1 MFRSLG
7 KSKIAFVLA
16 ILFGISLFFFRGGER
31 YSNLFNSDNVVASV
45 SGTPISTSKFLR
57 VMQMNVNQY
66 SQMFGKPLNGEDI
79 QAFQIHSMVLGQ
91 LVNNAVFENEFD
103 NKGFLVDETVVA
115 AETKKRFP
123 NLYNKNNKINEQ
135 ALNSFLSQ
143 QNLKIDDL
151 VKIID
156 FEARSKVFDKLFFNI
171 NYPNKME
178 IVLNKYNQHSRNID
192 LIKINIKDFKLPNSD
207 NLDLSIE
214 NKKIVEFFDQ
224 NIKSYINPEKRTV
237 SYITIDKNNYT
248 NEFTPSN
255 NQIEKYYIDNKEFF
269 LDSEKRDFIQF
280 NFKTLEEAQKFRNS
294 INSYKIE
301 KVTKFANEN
310 GIIFNEFS
318 KVSKDE
324 VFEDLSK
331 AIFGLQ
337 KNQISDIVKTPL
349 ANHIVIV
356 NNIYPE
362 TQKTLDQS
370 RKEITDILLQVELDS
385 FILDLK
391 NKINQ
396 QILDGF
402 SLNEIASDNSL
413 TIKTINNAEK
423 FGDEIE
429 NDLVRREVISK
440 GFATNKDFVSD
451 MVDVDDNRSIII
463 NVDKIENSKPY
474 DFKEVF
480 EIVSN
485 DWMKSLK
492 ILEIEEKIDVLYT
505 KNQTVENVYDDELV
519 NEMSKRN
526 FEIVFS
532 SIDAEIL
539 NIDIRLDTI
548 DYPSSLKNKLFSNDI
563 NQISLSIEGDDI
575 YIAKVNSISFSNEN
589 ENENFQQI
597 FMLSELRSNFGA
609 EIFKDK
615 KISTNDN
622 LIEALISQY

>member
-31 YSNLFNSDNVVASV
+31 YSNLFNSDNIVASV

-57 VMQMNVNQY
+57 VMEININQY
-66 SQMFGKPLNGEDI
+66 SQMLGRPLTNEEVK
-79 QAFQIHSMVLGQ
+79 AFQIHSTALGN
-91 LVNNAVFENEFD
+91 LINGAVYENEFD
-103 NKGFLVDETVVA
+103 TQNYIIDETVVA
-115 AETKKRFP
+115 SETKKRFP
-123 NLYNKNNKINEQ
+123 NLYNKNNKLDEL
-135 ALNSFLSQ
+135 ALNSFLKQ
-143 QNLKIDDL
+143 QNLKIDDF

-156 FEARSKVFDKLFFNI
+156 FETRARVFDKLFFQVDYPKEMEEVINKHNNHTRNVNLIKFNI
-171 NYPNKME
+171 NDFELKNYKELNINENNNEIIDFYNK
-178 IVLNKYNQHSRNID
+178 NI
-192 LIKINIKDFKLPNSD
+192 N
-207 NLDLSIE
+207 
-214 NKKIVEFFDQ
+214 
-224 NIKSYINPEKRTV
+224 SYINSEKRNI
-237 SYITIDKNNYT
+237 SYVLINKEDYK
-248 NEFTPSN
+248 NEFTPSESKILDYYN
-255 NQIEKYYIDNKEFF
+255 NNENLF
-269 LDSEKRDFIQF
+269 LNPEKRDFIQF
-280 NFKTLEEAQKFRNS
+280 NFKSLEEADEFKKNIS
-294 INSYKIE
+294 TLNNENI
-301 KVTKFANEN
+301 VKFAKEN
-310 GIIFNEFS
+310 NVFFNEFS
-318 KVSKDE
+318 NVSQNE
-324 VFEDLSK
+324 VLEELSNV
-331 AIFGLQ
+331 IFRLEENVVSEVVETVIA
-337 KNQISDIVKTPL
+337 K
-349 ANHIVIV
+349 HIVIV
-356 NNIYPE
+356 SKIYPE
-362 TQKTLDQS
+362 FQKKIDESKEEISKTLL
-370 RKEITDILLQVELDS
+370 EVELDS
-385 FILDLK
+385 YLLDLK

-429 NDLVRREVISK
+429 NDLVRNEVISK
-440 GFATNKDFVSD
+440 GFSTNKDFVSD

-532 SIDAEIL
+532 SIDEEIL
-539 NIDIRLDTI
+539 NIDIRLDNI

-575 YIAKVNSISFSNEN
+575 YIAKVNNISFSNEN